1 MNKLINGIVTGASL
15 IALQAVVPATASAK
29 THIVD
34 PQKVTICHRT
44 DSVTNPYVRETVSSS
59 SVDGN
64 SGNDNGKGDHL
75 LEHTGPVFQKGF
87 THNDTWGDIIP
98 SFDTKGKSYDSPQT
112 SLNWNSAGQAIW
124 NNKCKLTSGGQGG
137 GGGTITP
144 PSGGGQGQVLGAT
157 TSSTLPAGELAN
169 TGQNAVPS
177 MLAGLAVL
185 GMTGAVTLKTRKS

>member
-1 MNKLINGIVTGASL
+1 MNKVINGVLTVASL
-15 IALQAVVPATASAK
+15 FALQIVPATASAK
-29 THIVD
+29 THIQ

-44 DSVTNPYVRETVSSS
+44 DSVTNPYVKETVSAS

-64 SGNDNGKGDHL
+64 NGNDNGKGDHL

-98 SFDTKGKSYDSPQT
+98 SFDTKGKSYDNPQT
-112 SLNWNSAGQAIW
+112 SLNWTSAGQAIW
-124 NNKCKLTSGGQGG
+124 NNKCKLVTSGGQGG
-137 GGGTITP
+137 GGGGTSTP
-144 PSGGGQGQVLGAT
+144 PSGGGHGQVLGST
-157 TSSTLPAGELAN
+157 TTNSQPSAELAN

-177 MLAGLAVL
+177 ILAGLAVL